1 VSSIVILGAGELGA
15 ETARRLAAADVAA
28 SVALV
33 DDQIAVAQGKALDIA
48 QAAPVER
55 YTTHL
60 SGTSDVSVVVGA
72 AVVVFADRAEKPPVE
87 WRDEAGLA
95 LLRRVN
101 ALNGSAPFV
110 CAGVQQCSV
119 IDQAVSELGLPRAR
133 LIGSAAEALRSAVV
147 TMVALE
153 AGAAPADVSLMIVG
167 RAPHTIIVPW
177 DDATVAGQPLLRVLS
192 AAQLARL
199 DQRTARLWP
208 PGPYALAAA
217 ATRVIRTMLARLPH
231 THAAT
236 VAVTRE
242 EGSPGRRAML
252 PVTLGPR
259 GITRVLLPGLASRDR
274 VRLDNV
280 LRS

>member
-1 VSSIVILGAGELGA
+1 VSRIVIFGAGDLGA

-33 DDQIAVAQGKALDIA
+33 DDQTTVAQGKALDIA

-55 YTTHL
+55 YTTRL
-60 SGTSDVSVVVGA
+60 SGTSDVSAVVGA
-72 AVVVFADRAEKPPVE
+72 AVVIFADRAEKPATE
-87 WRDEAGLA
+87 WRDEAGLS
-95 LLRRVN
+95 LVRRV
-101 ALNGSAPFV
+101 AGLNQSAPFIF
-110 CAGVQQCSV
+110 AGVSQCTI
-119 IDQAVSELGLPRAR
+119 IDRAVSELGVARER

-147 TMVALE
+147 AMVALE
-153 AGAAPADVSLMIVG
+153 AGTAPADVSLMIVG
-167 RAPHTIIVPW
+167 RVPHTVIVSW
-177 DDATVAGQPLLRVLS
+177 DDATAAGQPLTRLLS
-192 AAQLARL
+192 AARLARL

-217 ATRVIRTMLARLPH
+217 AARLVRTMLARLPH

-236 VAVTRE
+236 VALTRE
-242 EGSPGRRAML
+242 EGTPGRRAML

-259 GITRVLLPGLASRDR
+259 GITRVLRPELAARDR

>member
-15 ETARRLAAADVAA
+15 ETARRLAAADLAG
-28 SVALV
+28 SIALV
-33 DDQIAVAQGKALDIA
+33 DDQTPAAQGKALDIV

-55 YTTHL
+55 YATHL
-60 SGTSDVSVVVGA
+60 SGTSDVSAVVGA

-87 WRDEAGLA
+87 WRDDAGLS
-95 LLRRVN
+95 LVRRVT
-101 ALNGSAPFV
+101 ALNPSAPLVF
-110 CAGVQQCSV
+110 AGVNQCSV
-119 IDQAVSELGLPRAR
+119 IDKAVSELGLARAR

-147 TMVALE
+147 AMVALE

-167 RAPHTIIVPW
+167 RAPHTVIVPW
-177 DDATVAGQPLLRVLS
+177 DDATVAGQPLTRVVS

-217 ATRVIRTMLARLPH
+217 AARIIRTMLARLPH
-231 THAAT
+231 TLSAT

-242 EGSPGRRAML
+242 EGTPGRRAML
-252 PVTLGPR
+252 PVTLGPH
-259 GITRVLLPGLASRDR
+259 GIARVLLPGLAPRDR